1 MAIRI
6 GKAEWPNI
14 RTFLAELIGAAI
26 IFAIP
31 IGAIWGYYIVTGQ
44 PLDFGG

>member
-1 MAIRI
+1 MQVRFM
-6 GKAEWPNI
+6 GHTWPSVKVFVSE
-14 RTFLAELIGAAI
+14 FLGAAI